1 MPPCEGS
8 DVGCNKIPAERGNDM
23 QLDRCFR
30 FPTRSPRGSAFS
42 FILVDLYFARLLHLL
57 AQIVTNSWKSSCSL
71 PCRRESRIWSRLAA
85 KSAWDGDCTSV
96 TAITTP
102 LAPLLIGAA
111 NVPGPHAEGNRSLS
125 RHRSDIGTCPS
136 GETNS
141 PRLHRSAQLFGR
153 FFQIMVRL
161 GAVGEF
167 CRLL

>member
-30 FPTRSPRGSAFS
+30 FPTRSRAGQRFH

-57 AQIVTNSWKSSCSL
+57 AQINHKQL
-71 PCRRESRIWSRLAA
+71 EKLLLLALQEGIANLSRLAA

-102 LAPLLIGAA
+102 LAPLLIGPLMS
-111 NVPGPHAEGNRSLS
+111 PGLMLKATRSLS
-125 RHRSDIGTCPS
+125 RHRSDIGNLFHRVKRTRS
-136 GETNS
+136 SS
-141 PRLHRSAQLFGR
+141 P
-153 FFQIMVRL
+153 
-161 GAVGEF
+161 
-167 CRLL
+167 